1 MGGDTQ
7 AQLWRGIEDL
17 TSDRIERFLESE
29 FPALHQMGT
38 MDRRDLM
45 RLMGVSL
52 ALAGLTACEKR
63 QPPLLSQPSSPEGH
77 VAGKPLYFATSLPL
91 DGYGRG
97 VLVKSHDGRPIK
109 IEGNPLHPASLGATD
124 PFMQAEILS
133 LYDPDRSRTP
143 RRAGEP
149 VSWRT
154 LRRFLVEQRA
164 EMASDG
170 GQGAHVLIGATS
182 SPTVAGLIE
191 RLRARYPAMRFH
203 SYSPVSDPFAGPELI
218 YRFDRADVVLSL
230 GADFLGAGPAQ
241 VRYAREWRRSRPR
254 LFVAESS
261 PSLTGAQAD
270 ERLPLAPHAI
280 EALAAELAAGGG
292 PPAIARALAAAPG
305 RAMVL
310 VGQDQSPI
318 VRALAHRLNE
328 QLGAYGNGVAP
339 IQPVRL
345 GRAEGIEPLDA
356 LVAAMAAGQ
365 VRRLALLD
373 CNPGYDAPADFAF
386 DELAARVPV
395 SLHLG
400 LAHDETARVSGWHV
414 PMRHVLESWGDLRA
428 YDGTVGL
435 QQPATVPLIPGLSAI
450 ELLAALAGDRPDG
463 RALVRRQ
470 WNGLAD
476 EAWLRALE
484 AGIVPG
490 TEAAPTPPPSPSPA
504 SPTKASGLTLTFQPD
519 ARMWD
524 GRFAGN
530 AWLQE
535 LPSPLTKLVWGNAA
549 LVAPATAAGLG
560 VETGERV
567 EIAHRGATVTAP
579 VWVMPGQAPDVVTL
593 PLGYGRRFAGRVGT
607 GIGVDAYRLRAAG
620 TPWAVSG
627 VKMRNVSGQG
637 RLISTQHHQP
647 IADPGAIRTVDEEKL
662 PSLYPEYPSPGHA
675 WGMVIDTDVC
685 IGCGAC
691 TIACQ
696 AENNIPVV
704 GPDEVERGR
713 EMHWIRVDRYHEG
726 PVETPETHFQPVPC
740 MHCEKAPCEVVCPV
754 GATVHSAEGLNQMVY
769 NRCIGTRTCSNNC
782 PYKVRRFN
790 WFNYQSKAP
799 ATPAPANNPR
809 VTVRDRGVME
819 KCTYCVQR
827 INAARAEATVEGRDI
842 SEGDVRTACQQVC
855 PTSAITFG
863 DLNDPDS
870 EVSRLRRSG
879 RNYALLGNLGTR
891 PRTTYLARVR
901 RRT

>member
-1 MGGDTQ
+1 MSGDTK
-7 AQLWRGIEDL
+7 AGLWRGIDDL
-17 TSDRIERFLESE
+17 TADRIEACLEAE
-29 FPALHQMGT
+29 FPALHRMGM

-45 RLMGVSL
+45 RLMGASL

-63 QPPLLSQPSSPEGH
+63 QPPLLSQPFSPEGH

-143 RRAGEP
+143 RRGDEP
-149 VSWRT
+149 MPWSV
-154 LRRFLVEQRA
+154 LRRFLAEQRT
-164 EMASDG
+164 EMAADG
-170 GQGAHVLIGATS
+170 GQGAHILIGATS
-182 SPTVAGLIE
+182 SPTLAGLIE
-191 RLRARYPAMRFH
+191 RLRALYPAMRFH
-203 SYSPVSDPFAGPELI
+203 SYSPVSDFAAPELI
-218 YRFDRADVVLSL
+218 YRLDRADVVLSL
-230 GADFLGAGPAQ
+230 GADFLGPGPAQ
-241 VRYAREWRRSRPR
+241 VRYARDWKEARPR
-254 LFVAESS
+254 LIVAE
-261 PSLTGAQAD
+261 PTPTLTGAQAD
-270 ERLPLAPHAI
+270 QRLPLAPHAI
-280 EALAAELAAGGG
+280 EALAAELAAGRG
-292 PPAIARALAAAPG
+292 PPDVVQALSAG

-310 VGQDQSPI
+310 AGRDQSPA
-318 VRALAHRLNE
+318 VQALAHRLNSK
-328 QLGAYGNGVAP
+328 LGAYGNGIVALA
-339 IQPVRL
+339 PVRL
-345 GRAEGIEPLDA
+345 AQPEGIEPLDA
-356 LVAAMAAGQ
+356 LVAEMAAGQ
-365 VRRLALLD
+365 VRRLAVLD
-373 CNPGYDAPADFAF
+373 CNPAYDAPADFAF
-386 DELAARVPV
+386 DELMTHVPV
-395 SLHLG
+395 SLHLSFG
-400 LAHDETARVSGWHV
+400 HDETARVCRWHV
-414 PMRHVLESWGDLRA
+414 PMRHVLESWGDIRA

-435 QQPATVPLIPGLSAI
+435 QQPATVPLAPALSAI

-470 WNGLAD
+470 WNGLAQ
-476 EAWLRALE
+476 EPWLRALE
-484 AGIVPG
+484 AGVISG
-490 TEAAPTPPPSPSPA
+490 TEAAPAAPPSPPPA
-504 SPTKASGLTLTFQPD
+504 PSTRPAGLTLTFQLD
-519 ARMWD
+519 GRMWD

-549 LVAPATAAGLG
+549 LIAPATAARLGLKSDDK
-560 VETGERV
+560 V
-567 EIAHRGATVTAP
+567 EIAHRGASVTAP
-579 VWVMPGQAPDVVTL
+579 VWVMPGQATDVVTL
-593 PLGYGRRFAGRVGT
+593 PLGYGRRSAGRVGT
-607 GIGVDAYRLRAAG
+607 GIGVDAFRLRAAA
-620 TPWAVSG
+620 TPWAAPG
-627 VKMRNVSGQG
+627 VEVRKVPGQA
-637 RLISTQHHQP
+637 RLVSTQRHHP
-647 IADPGAIRTVDEEKL
+647 IADPGAIRTAEANTEDL
-662 PSLYPEYPSPGHA
+662 ASLYPDYPSLGHA
-675 WGMVIDTDVC
+675 WGMVIDTDAC

-726 PVETPETHFQPVPC
+726 PVEAPETHFQPVPC

-754 GATVHSAEGLNQMVY
+754 GATVHSADGLNQMVY

-790 WFNYQSKAP
+790 WFDYQSKAP

-827 INAARAEATVEGRDI
+827 INAVRAEAKVEGRDI
-842 SEGDVRTACQQVC
+842 RDGDVRTACQQVC
-855 PTSAITFG
+855 PTRAIVFG
-863 DLNDPDS
+863 DLNDPNS
-870 EVSRLRRSG
+870 EVARLRRSG